1 MGRKNKKIIQFLLAA
16 AVAAIP
22 LSAQNDG
29 QKENM
34 VRLLQG
40 KSIQIITDEDGKSY
54 RKAVDA
60 TFLHNDTYLLCDTAY
75 WRVDENTINA
85 KGNVQLMQEGTVL
98 TSETLDYY
106 VDDDLAQFRGGVVQ
120 LLDKENNTLRTRYL
134 DYNTADSVAT
144 FFQGASM
151 KDKDG
156 QIIESID
163 GTYNSKAKLFTF
175 SGDVNMFTDSVFIK
189 TSILEYHTDTEK
201 AVFGAPTDFWKDEN
215 MLSAQRGWYDRGSE
229 TFFFTGK
236 VHATS
241 QNKETWSDSLFY
253 YRNLNNVLLLGNAQ
267 MQDSTH
273 RTSALAEYMYYE
285 DSLARITMRRKA
297 AVAVVSEEN
306 EKTDTIYF
314 GADTLIYYSLR
325 KCDIPESEIRN
336 AQTRLSDILTDPV
349 GEYRKKAAE
358 EAAKK
363 AEEAAKQKELE
374 ERGGAAVPSA
384 DKAKGKG
391 AGKMEDDGFKQA
403 PMAKQTQQEA
413 TVDSTLMAAPAD
425 TTVAAAAPAD
435 STIAA
440 AAPADSSIAAAAPA
454 DSVAKVQEP
463 PKDTTKV
470 GFAIGLG
477 NVRIFRSD
485 IQVRCDSMHYSDL
498 DSIARFYKDPIVW
511 NEENRQF
518 FSDSLAVLI
527 KESRADRA
535 SLMSE
540 AFVVT
545 QEDSLLYDQIKGAEI
560 IAFFDTTST
569 LRRFD
574 ALGGATTLFYL
585 EENGKLATVNKV
597 ECKMLSGNFKEGKL
611 DRMHYYDQPKNDAYP
626 VVQFP
631 KEDRYFKGFRWNPE
645 LRPTGKKDITTL
657 EVRPSER
664 AAYAKRPKA
673 VYVQTDIYFP
683 GYMKSVY
690 ASIDARK
697 EAERL
702 AEQRRKREKQM
713 HTLDSLA
720 LKDSLAIADSLDL
733 KDSLALK
740 DSTALKDGL
749 ALRGGAALKD
759 TTALAD
765 SLSAAVADSLQNL
778 PKTREQ
784 LREERRLAR
793 QKAKEARIAAREARW
808 AELDRR
814 DAEKAELK
822 RQKELKRKRE
832 KTRRALIAQQKQD
845 LKDQQTLQRYIEY
858 YQKKKAKEDGKV
870 SGEIPALRR
879 SGHPVERGVTEPA
892 EHKQTAQLAEPAL
905 Q

>member
-1 MGRKNKKIIQFLLAA
+1 
-16 AVAAIP
+16 
-22 LSAQNDG
+22 
-29 QKENM
+29 M

-40 KSIQIITDEDGKSY
+40 KSVQIITDEEGRTY

-60 TFLHNDTYLLCDTAY
+60 TFLHNDTYLICDTAY
-75 WRVDENTINA
+75 WRVDDNIINA

-120 LLDKENNTLRTRYL
+120 LLDKENNTLRTRFL
-134 DYNTADSVAT
+134 DYNTADSIAV

-189 TSILEYHTDTEK
+189 TTVLDYHTDTER
-201 AVFGAPTDFWKDEN
+201 AVFSAPTDFWKDDN
-215 MLSAQRGWYDRGSE
+215 MLSAEKGWYDRGSE

-241 QNKETWSDSLFY
+241 QNQETWSDSLYY

-273 RTSALAEYMYYE
+273 RTSALAEYIYYE
-285 DSLARITMRRKA
+285 DSLAQVTMRRKA
-297 AVAVVSEEN
+297 AVAVVTEEN
-306 EKTDTIYF
+306 EKTDTLYF
-314 GADTLIYYSLR
+314 GADTLIYYTLR
-325 KCDIPESEIRN
+325 MCDIPESEIRN

-363 AEEAAKQKELE
+363 AEEAAKRKEME
-374 ERGGAAVPSA
+374 ERGGAVVPGG
-384 DKAKGKG
+384 DKAPARGLGKG
-391 AGKMEDDGFKQA
+391 LGDDEFNEA
-403 PMAKQTQQEA
+403 PRVKPKKEE
-413 TVDSTLMAAPAD
+413 
-425 TTVAAAAPAD
+425 APAD
-435 STIAA
+435 STALK
-440 AAPADSSIAAAAPA
+440 APADSAAMKAPADSTALKAPADSTLTTAPA
-454 DSVAKVQEP
+454 DSVAAAPEP

-485 IQVRCDSMHYSDL
+485 LQVRCDSMRYCDL
-498 DSIARFYKDPIVW
+498 DSIARFYKDPIIW

-518 FSDSLAVLI
+518 FSDSLAVLV

-560 IAFFDTTST
+560 IAFFDTTSA
-569 LRRFD
+569 LKRFD

-597 ECKMLSGNFKEGKL
+597 ECKMLSGNFKDGKL

-645 LRPTGKKDITTL
+645 LRPTGKEDITTL
-657 EVRPSER
+657 QVRPSER
-664 AAYAKRPKA
+664 AEYAKKPKA
-673 VYVQTDIYFP
+673 VYKQTDIYFP
-683 GYMKSVY
+683 GYMKGVY
-690 ASIDARK
+690 ASIDARR
-697 EAERL
+697 EAERRAAQRKKHEEQMQKLDSL
-702 AEQRRKREKQM
+702 A
-713 HTLDSLA
+713 LSDSLA
-720 LKDSLAIADSLDL
+720 LKDSLALADSTAIKDSLAL
-733 KDSLALK
+733 SDSLALK
-740 DSTALKDGL
+740 DSTAVSDSL
-749 ALRGGAALKD
+749 AVAA
-759 TTALAD
+759 AD
-765 SLSAAVADSLQNL
+765 SLKNL
-778 PKTREQ
+778 PKTKQQ
-784 LREERRLAR
+784 LREERRQAR
-793 QKAKEARIAAREARW
+793 QKAREARIAAREARW
-808 AELDRR
+808 AELDRK

-845 LKDQQTLQRYIEY
+845 LKDEQTLQHYIEY

-870 SGEIPALRR
+870 SGEIPAIRR
-879 SGHPVERGVTEPA
+879 SGHPVERGVPEPA
-892 EHKQTAQLAEPAL
+892 EHQQTAELAETAV

>member
-1 MGRKNKKIIQFLLAA
+1 
-16 AVAAIP
+16 
-22 LSAQNDG
+22 
-29 QKENM
+29 M

-40 KSIQIITDEDGKSY
+40 KSVQIITDEEGRTY

-60 TFLHNDTYLLCDTAY
+60 TFLHNDTYLICDTAY
-75 WRVDENTINA
+75 WRVDDNIINA

-120 LLDKENNTLRTRYL
+120 LLDKENNTLRTRFL
-134 DYNTADSVAT
+134 DYNTADSIAV

-189 TSILEYHTDTEK
+189 TTVLDYHTDTER
-201 AVFGAPTDFWKDEN
+201 AVFSAPTDFWKDDN
-215 MLSAQRGWYDRGSE
+215 MLSAEKGWYDRGSE

-241 QNKETWSDSLFY
+241 QNQETWSDSLYY

-273 RTSALAEYMYYE
+273 RTSALAEYIYYE
-285 DSLARITMRRKA
+285 DSLAQVTMRRKA
-297 AVAVVSEEN
+297 AVAVVTEEN
-306 EKTDTIYF
+306 EKTDTLYF
-314 GADTLIYYSLR
+314 GADTLIYYTLR
-325 KCDIPESEIRN
+325 MCDIPESEIRN

-363 AEEAAKQKELE
+363 AEEAAKRKEME
-374 ERGGAAVPSA
+374 ERGGAVVPGG
-384 DKAKGKG
+384 DKAPARGLGKG
-391 AGKMEDDGFKQA
+391 LGDDEFNEA
-403 PMAKQTQQEA
+403 PMVKPKKEE
-413 TVDSTLMAAPAD
+413 
-425 TTVAAAAPAD
+425 APAD
-435 STIAA
+435 STALK
-440 AAPADSSIAAAAPA
+440 APADSAAMKSPADSTALKAPADSTLTTAPA
-454 DSVAKVQEP
+454 DSVAAAPEP

-485 IQVRCDSMHYSDL
+485 LQVRCDSMRYCDL
-498 DSIARFYKDPIVW
+498 DSIARFYKDPIIW

-518 FSDSLAVLI
+518 FSDSLAVLV

-545 QEDSLLYDQIKGAEI
+545 QEDSLLYDQIKGGEI
-560 IAFFDTTST
+560 IAFFDTASAVK
-569 LRRFD
+569 RFD

-597 ECKMLSGNFKEGKL
+597 ECKMLSGNFKDGKL

-645 LRPTGKKDITTL
+645 LRPTGKEDITTL
-657 EVRPSER
+657 QVRPSER
-664 AAYAKRPKA
+664 AEYAKKPKA
-673 VYVQTDIYFP
+673 VYKQTDIYFP
-683 GYMKSVY
+683 GYMKGVY
-690 ASIDARK
+690 ASIDARR
-697 EAERL
+697 EAERRAAQRKKHEEQMQKLDSL
-702 AEQRRKREKQM
+702 A
-713 HTLDSLA
+713 LSDSLA
-720 LKDSLAIADSLDL
+720 LKDSLALADSTAIKDSLAL
-733 KDSLALK
+733 SDSLALK
-740 DSTALKDGL
+740 DSTAVSDSL
-749 ALRGGAALKD
+749 AVAA
-759 TTALAD
+759 AD
-765 SLSAAVADSLQNL
+765 SLKNL
-778 PKTREQ
+778 PKTKQQ
-784 LREERRLAR
+784 LREERRQAR
-793 QKAKEARIAAREARW
+793 QKAREARIAAREARW
-808 AELDRR
+808 AELDRK

-845 LKDQQTLQRYIEY
+845 LKDEQTLQHYIEY

-879 SGHPVERGVTEPA
+879 SGHPVERGVPEPA
-892 EHKQTAQLAEPAL
+892 EHQQTAELAETAV

>member
-1 MGRKNKKIIQFLLAA
+1 MGRKSQKIIPFLFAA

-22 LSAQNDG
+22 ISAQNDG
-29 QKENM
+29 RKENM

-40 KSIQIITDEDGKSY
+40 KSVQIITDEEGRTY

-60 TFLHNDTYLLCDTAY
+60 TFLHNDTYLICDTAY
-75 WRVDENTINA
+75 WRVDDNIINA

-120 LLDKENNTLRTRYL
+120 LLDKENNTLRTRFL
-134 DYNTADSVAT
+134 DYNTADSIAV

-189 TSILEYHTDTEK
+189 TTVLDYHTDTER
-201 AVFGAPTDFWKDEN
+201 AVFSAPTDFWKDDN
-215 MLSAQRGWYDRGSE
+215 MLSAEKGWYDRGSE

-241 QNKETWSDSLFY
+241 QNQETWSDSLYY

-273 RTSALAEYMYYE
+273 RTSALAEYIYYE
-285 DSLARITMRRKA
+285 DSLAQVTMRRKA
-297 AVAVVSEEN
+297 AVAVVTEEN
-306 EKTDTIYF
+306 EKTDTLYF
-314 GADTLIYYSLR
+314 GADTLIYYTLR
-325 KCDIPESEIRN
+325 MCDIPESEIRN

-363 AEEAAKQKELE
+363 AEEAAKRKEME
-374 ERGGAAVPSA
+374 ERGGAVVPGG
-384 DKAKGKG
+384 DKAPARGLGKG
-391 AGKMEDDGFKQA
+391 LGDDEFNEA
-403 PMAKQTQQEA
+403 PMVKPKKEE
-413 TVDSTLMAAPAD
+413 
-425 TTVAAAAPAD
+425 APAD
-435 STIAA
+435 STALK
-440 AAPADSSIAAAAPA
+440 APADSAAMKSPADSTALKAPADSTLTTAPA
-454 DSVAKVQEP
+454 DSVAAAPEP

-485 IQVRCDSMHYSDL
+485 LQVRCDSMRYCDL
-498 DSIARFYKDPIVW
+498 DSIARFYKDPIIW

-518 FSDSLAVLI
+518 FSDSLAVLV

-560 IAFFDTTST
+560 IAFFDTTSA
-569 LRRFD
+569 LKRFD

-597 ECKMLSGNFKEGKL
+597 ECKMLSGNFKDGKL

-645 LRPTGKKDITTL
+645 LRPTGKEDITTL
-657 EVRPSER
+657 QVRPSER
-664 AAYAKRPKA
+664 AEYAKKPKA
-673 VYVQTDIYFP
+673 VYKQTDIYFP
-683 GYMKSVY
+683 GYMKGVY
-690 ASIDARK
+690 ASIDARR
-697 EAERL
+697 EAERRAAQRKKHEEQMQKLDSL
-702 AEQRRKREKQM
+702 A
-713 HTLDSLA
+713 LSDSLA
-720 LKDSLAIADSLDL
+720 LKDSLALADSTAIKDSLAHS
-733 KDSLALK
+733 DSLALK
-740 DSTALKDGL
+740 DSTALSDSL
-749 ALRGGAALKD
+749 AVAA
-759 TTALAD
+759 AD
-765 SLSAAVADSLQNL
+765 SLKNL
-778 PKTREQ
+778 PKTKQQ
-784 LREERRLAR
+784 LREERRQAR
-793 QKAKEARIAAREARW
+793 QKAREARW
-808 AELDRR
+808 AELDRK

-845 LKDQQTLQRYIEY
+845 LKDEQTLQHYIEY

-870 SGEIPALRR
+870 SGEIPAIRR
-879 SGHPVERGVTEPA
+879 SGHPVERGVPEPA
-892 EHKQTAQLAEPAL
+892 EHQQTAELAETAV

>member
-1 MGRKNKKIIQFLLAA
+1 
-16 AVAAIP
+16 
-22 LSAQNDG
+22 
-29 QKENM
+29 M

-40 KSIQIITDEDGKSY
+40 KSVQIITDEEGRTY

-60 TFLHNDTYLLCDTAY
+60 TFLHNDTYLICDTAY
-75 WRVDENTINA
+75 WRVDDNIINA

-120 LLDKENNTLRTRYL
+120 LLDKENNTLRTRFL
-134 DYNTADSVAT
+134 DYNTADSIAV

-189 TSILEYHTDTEK
+189 TTVLDYHTDTER
-201 AVFGAPTDFWKDEN
+201 AVFSAPTDFWKDDN
-215 MLSAQRGWYDRGSE
+215 MLSAEKGWYDRGSE

-241 QNKETWSDSLFY
+241 QNQETWSDSLYY

-273 RTSALAEYMYYE
+273 RTSALAEYIYYE
-285 DSLARITMRRKA
+285 DSLAQVTMRRKA
-297 AVAVVSEEN
+297 AVAVVTEEN
-306 EKTDTIYF
+306 EKTDTLYF
-314 GADTLIYYSLR
+314 GADTLIYYTLR
-325 KCDIPESEIRN
+325 MCDIPESEIRN

-363 AEEAAKQKELE
+363 AEEAAKRKEME
-374 ERGGAAVPSA
+374 ERGGAVVPGG
-384 DKAKGKG
+384 DKAPARGLGKELG
-391 AGKMEDDGFKQA
+391 DDEFNEA
-403 PMAKQTQQEA
+403 PMVKPKKEE
-413 TVDSTLMAAPAD
+413 
-425 TTVAAAAPAD
+425 APAD
-435 STIAA
+435 STALK
-440 AAPADSSIAAAAPA
+440 APADSAAMKSPADSTALKAPADSTLTTAPA
-454 DSVAKVQEP
+454 DSVAAAPEP

-485 IQVRCDSMHYSDL
+485 LQVRCDSMRYCDL
-498 DSIARFYKDPIVW
+498 DSIARFYKDPIIW

-518 FSDSLAVLI
+518 FSDSLAVLV

-560 IAFFDTTST
+560 IAFFDTTSA
-569 LRRFD
+569 LKRFD

-597 ECKMLSGNFKEGKL
+597 ECKMLSGNFKDGKL

-645 LRPTGKKDITTL
+645 LRPTGKEDITTL
-657 EVRPSER
+657 QVRPSER
-664 AAYAKRPKA
+664 AEYAKKPKA
-673 VYVQTDIYFP
+673 VYKQTDIYFP
-683 GYMKSVY
+683 GYMKGVY
-690 ASIDARK
+690 ASIDARR
-697 EAERL
+697 EAERRAAQRKKHEEQMQKLDSL
-702 AEQRRKREKQM
+702 A
-713 HTLDSLA
+713 LSDSLA
-720 LKDSLAIADSLDL
+720 LKDSLALADSTAIKDSLAHS
-733 KDSLALK
+733 DSLALK
-740 DSTALKDGL
+740 DSTALSDSL
-749 ALRGGAALKD
+749 AVAA
-759 TTALAD
+759 AD
-765 SLSAAVADSLQNL
+765 SLKNL
-778 PKTREQ
+778 PKTKQQ
-784 LREERRLAR
+784 LREERRQAR
-793 QKAKEARIAAREARW
+793 QKAREARIAAREARW
-808 AELDRR
+808 AELDRK

-845 LKDQQTLQRYIEY
+845 LKDEQTLQHYIEY

-870 SGEIPALRR
+870 SGEIPAIRR
-879 SGHPVERGVTEPA
+879 SGHPVERGVPEPA
-892 EHKQTAQLAEPAL
+892 EHQQTAELAETAV